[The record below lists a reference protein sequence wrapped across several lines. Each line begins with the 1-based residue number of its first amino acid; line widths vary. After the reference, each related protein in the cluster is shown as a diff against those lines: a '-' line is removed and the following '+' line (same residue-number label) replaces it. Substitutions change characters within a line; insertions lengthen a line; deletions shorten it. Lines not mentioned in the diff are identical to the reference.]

1 MNSTAP
7 FGDLYI
13 KGMDIELHLLTFG
26 SRAGIPVIFLPGIS
40 SYCQSF
46 AKVLKLMPSEW
57 YSLAL
62 DIRGRGKSSW
72 PKYGY
77 RSDDYVADLLNVVN
91 AVIDSPVSP
100 FLVGHSMGARIAAAF
115 AGRYSTLIS
124 GAVLIDPPINGPGQR
139 PIYPHPVT
147 MYLEQKSA
155 VEQDRLDLFRKFLPT
170 FSEEK
175 IQERAEEYRNVS
187 KEAIIESYDCITRE
201 PFHVHLKAATCPILL
216 LAAEHGDTIRDDELD
231 VLKATNPRMVAEK
244 VLGVSHMIYKDAP
257 EQTADRII
265 RFVKSVNSNA
275 ATPR

>member
-7 FGDLYI
+7 FGDLYL
-13 KGMDIELHLLTFG
+13 KGMDIDLHLLTIG

-77 RSDDYVADLLNVVN
+77 RSDDYVVDLLNVVN

-155 VEQDRLDLFRKFLPT
+155 VEQDRLDLFRKVLPT

-175 IQERAEEYRNVS
+175 IQERAEEYRNFS

-216 LAAEHGDTIRDDELD
+216 LAAEHGDTIRDDEL
-231 VLKATNPRMVAEK
+231 V
-244 VLGVSHMIYKDAP
+244 
-257 EQTADRII
+257 
-265 RFVKSVNSNA
+265 
-275 ATPR
+275 

>member
-1 MNSTAP
+1 
-7 FGDLYI
+7 
-13 KGMDIELHLLTFG
+13 
-26 SRAGIPVIFLPGIS
+26 
-40 SYCQSF
+40 
-46 AKVLKLMPSEW
+46 MPSEW

-139 PIYPHPVT
+139 PTYPHPVT

>member
-1 MNSTAP
+1 MNATAP
-7 FGDLYI
+7 FGDLYL
-13 KGMDIELHLLTFG
+13 KGMDIDLHLLTTG
-26 SRAGIPVIFLPGIS
+26 DRAGIPVIFLPGIS

-46 AKVLKLMPSEW
+46 AKMLKLMPSEW

-72 PKYGY
+72 LKCGY
-77 RSDDYVADLLNVVN
+77 RSDDYVGDLLNVVN
-91 AVIDSPVSP
+91 AVIDNPVSP

-124 GAVLIDPPINGPGQR
+124 GAVLIDPPINGPGHR

-170 FSEEK
+170 FGEEK

-201 PFHVHLKAATCPILL
+201 PFHVHLKSATCPILL
-216 LAAEHGDTIRDDELD
+216 LAAEHGDTVRDEELD
-231 VLKATNPRMVAEK
+231 VLKTINPRMIGEK

-257 EQTADRII
+257 EQTAERII